1 MKSLFLKI
9 FLSFWAALALS
20 LVLAILVTIALR
32 PARGI
37 GSQAPQTLAE
47 AVNAYQTGGQR
58 AAHDYL
64 EEVFRTQHVR
74 AFVFDPAG
82 HELAGRQHVPPWI
95 EDARQGTAPQGGA
108 TLPSGSPLAG
118 SSQNG
123 SPQNASPQNASPQ
136 NGSSADA
143 SSANGAAAGGT
154 ARAGSPRHR
163 SWMDN
168 LLPDRIIRQALT
180 LDGKRYTLV
189 LELPPGRRGFLG
201 PNDIPLLGIAIIL
214 SGLVCYLLSW
224 SVTSPVI
231 RLRKAAQSL
240 AAGDL
245 SARAGATASG
255 RRDELTEL
263 MRDFDRM
270 AERIEALVDSQSRLL
285 KDVSHELR
293 SPLARLS
300 VALGLAR
307 QRATPEIVG
316 SLNRIELETDRLNQ
330 LIQRLLTISRLES
343 GTDGLRKS
351 RLSLR
356 ELLEQVAYD
365 AEYESPGRGCRVAET
380 ETVAAHASP
389 GADEFLVDADP
400 DLLRSAVENVVR
412 NATRYTAEGTTVE
425 VRLERQQDANGEQ
438 IVIHVL
444 DSGPGVPDEA
454 LSKIF
459 EPFYRLDDARNR
471 QTGGAGLG
479 LSIADRAIKLHG
491 GQVRASN
498 RKEGGL
504 EVEIRIPAAPPVR
517 GFALPAHS

>member
-20 LVLAILVTIALR
+20 LVLAIVVTIALR
-32 PARGI
+32 PTRHGI
-37 GSQAPQTLAE
+37 ENQAPQTLAE
-47 AVNAYQTGGQR
+47 AVNAYQTSGQR
-58 AAHDYL
+58 GVHDYL
-64 EEVFRTQHVR
+64 EELFRTQHVR

-82 HELAGRQHVPPWI
+82 HELSGRHVPSWI
-95 EDARQGTAPQGGA
+95 EDSREGGA
-108 TLPSGSPLAG
+108 AQGRPSQSGSSPVASSPVG
-118 SSQNG
+118 SS
-123 SPQNASPQNASPQ
+123 P
-136 NGSSADA
+136 
-143 SSANGAAAGGT
+143 GGPP
-154 ARAGSPRHR
+154 RIGLPRHH
-163 SWMDN
+163 SWIDN
-168 LLPDRIIRQALT
+168 LLPNRIMRQSLT

-189 LELPPGRRGFLG
+189 LELPPGPRAFFG
-201 PNDIPLLGIAIIL
+201 PNDIPLLGIAVIL

-224 SVTSPVI
+224 SVTSPVT

-245 SARAGATASG
+245 SARAGAPSG
-255 RRDELTEL
+255 GRHDELTEL

-270 AERIEALVDSQSRLL
+270 AERIEGLVDSQSRLL

-307 QRATPEIVG
+307 QRAASEVGPDAAPELEL
-316 SLNRIELETDRLNQ
+316 SLNRIELEADRLNQ

-343 GTDGLRKS
+343 GTDGLRKTM
-351 RLSLR
+351 LSLR
-356 ELLEQVAYD
+356 ELVEQVAHD
-365 AEYESPGRGCRVAET
+365 AEYETPARGCRVT
-380 ETVAAHASP
+380 TPAADA
-389 GADEFLVDADP
+389 ADEFLVEADP
-400 DLLRSAVENVVR
+400 DLLRSAVENAVR

-425 VRLERQQDANGEQ
+425 VRLERQQAANGEKE
-438 IVIHVL
+438 IVVRVL

-454 LSKIF
+454 LPKIC

-479 LSIADRAIKLHG
+479 LSIADRAIRLHG
-491 GQVRASN
+491 GQLRASN

-504 EVEIRIPAAPPVR
+504 QVEIRIPAGPPVQ

>member
-32 PARGI
+32 PARRGI
-37 GSQAPQTLAE
+37 ESQAPQTLAE

-58 AAHDYL
+58 ATHDYL
-64 EEVFRTQHVR
+64 EELWRTQHVR

-82 HELAGRQHVPPWI
+82 NELSGRHVPPWI
-95 EDARQGTAPQGGA
+95 EESREGGTQPGGAQGGNQR
-108 TLPSGSPLAG
+108 GGPL
-118 SSQNG
+118 
-123 SPQNASPQNASPQ
+123 
-136 NGSSADA
+136 
-143 SSANGAAAGGT
+143 
-154 ARAGSPRHR
+154 RHR

-168 LLPDRIIRQALT
+168 FLPDRIMRQALT
-180 LDGKRYTLV
+180 LDGRRYTLV
-189 LELPPGRRGFLG
+189 LELPPGPRGFLG

-214 SGLVCYLLSW
+214 SGLVCYLLAW
-224 SVTSPVI
+224 SITSPVA

-240 AAGDL
+240 ASGDL
-245 SARAGATASG
+245 SARAGAPVGG
-255 RRDELTEL
+255 RRGELTEL

-270 AERIEALVDSQSRLL
+270 AERIEGLVDSQSRLL

-307 QRATPEIVG
+307 QRATPEVAPELE
-316 SLNRIELETDRLNQ
+316 SALNRIEIEADRLNQ

-343 GTDGLRKS
+343 GSDGLHKTQ
-351 RLSLR
+351 LSLR
-356 ELLEQVAYD
+356 DLVEQVARD
-365 AEYESPGRGCRVAET
+365 AEYETPGRGCRVTAD
-380 ETVAAHASP
+380 A
-389 GADEFLVDADP
+389 ADEFLVEADP
-400 DLLRSAVENVVR
+400 DLLRSAVENAVR

-425 VRLERQQDANGEQ
+425 VRLERQQAANGNGEE
-438 IVIHVL
+438 IVIRVL

-454 LSKIF
+454 LAKIF

-479 LSIADRAIKLHG
+479 LSIADRAIRLHG
-491 GQVRASN
+491 GQLRASN

-504 EVEIRIPAAPPVR
+504 EVEIRIPAVSPV
-517 GFALPAHS
+517 

>member
-20 LVLAILVTIALR
+20 LVLAIVVTIALR
-32 PARGI
+32 PTRHGI
-37 GSQAPQTLAE
+37 ENQAPQTLAE

-64 EEVFRTQHVR
+64 EELFRTQRVR

-82 HELAGRQHVPPWI
+82 NELSGRRVPPWI
-95 EDARQGTAPQGGA
+95 EESREGGTQPGGTQGGNQR
-108 TLPSGSPLAG
+108 SGP
-118 SSQNG
+118 
-123 SPQNASPQNASPQ
+123 
-136 NGSSADA
+136 
-143 SSANGAAAGGT
+143 
-154 ARAGSPRHR
+154 PRRR
-163 SWMDN
+163 SWMDS
-168 LLPDRIIRQALT
+168 LLPDRIMRQALT

-189 LELPPGRRGFLG
+189 LELPPGPRAFFG
-201 PNDIPLLGIAIIL
+201 PNDLPLLGIAVVM

-224 SVTSPVI
+224 SVTSPVT

-245 SARAGATASG
+245 SARTGAPANG
-255 RRDELTEL
+255 RRGELTEL

-270 AERIEALVDSQSRLL
+270 AERIEGLVDSQSRLL

-307 QRATPEIVG
+307 QRVTPEVAPELES

-343 GTDGLRKS
+343 GTDGLRKTT
-351 RLSLR
+351 LSLR
-356 ELLEQVAYD
+356 ELVEQVAHD
-365 AEYESPGRGCRVAET
+365 AEYETPGRGCRLNT
-380 ETVAAHASP
+380 PAHA
-389 GADEFLVDADP
+389 ADEFLVEADP

-425 VRLERQQDANGEQ
+425 VRLERQPAANGKGDE
-438 IVIHVL
+438 IVVRVL
-444 DSGPGVPDEA
+444 DSGPGVPNEV
-454 LSKIF
+454 LPKIF

-479 LSIADRAIKLHG
+479 LSIADRAIRLHG
-491 GQVRASN
+491 GQLRASN

-504 EVEIRIPAAPPVR
+504 QVEIRIPAVLPV
-517 GFALPAHS
+517 